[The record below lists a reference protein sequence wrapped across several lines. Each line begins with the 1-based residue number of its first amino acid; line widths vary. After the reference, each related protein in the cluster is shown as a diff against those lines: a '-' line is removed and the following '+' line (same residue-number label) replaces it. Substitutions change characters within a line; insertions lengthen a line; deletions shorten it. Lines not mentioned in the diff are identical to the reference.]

1 MTSTVDPT
9 RTIRARRVLP
19 VETRDNDS
27 RPLCN
32 LPEIDVTLVNAATKG
47 LTCMPPEGVKAVI
60 PVHWNIEGGVV
71 GVHEDG
77 TVATH
82 PFGPPRPESDEVLA
96 GLHNLLSSPDDF
108 VAVPTNEPTG
118 ESVERG
124 FLDMG
129 WEVPPIVRALNARQ
143 AALSGDHTYVDG
155 FTSEVLGRWSG
166 WRESVSTA
174 LLGDWASA
182 LFREGRLPPDA
193 VTLLKKDASTVH
205 RQHTPIWDRKIG
217 KKRLLLLDT
226 PLAEGAT
233 LHDLLADEPG
243 PELPSSVD
251 DLDDPRL
258 QGILNQLTPQYRA
271 VVLALGN
278 PGVSTWAEAAALA
291 GASAPGNYGEKV
303 RRKVKRLAAEIGSRA

>member
-1 MTSTVDPT
+1 MTSTADPT
-9 RTIRARRVLP
+9 RAFRARVLP
-19 VETRDNDS
+19 METRGNDS
-27 RPLCN
+27 RSLCT
-32 LPEIDVTLVNAATKG
+32 LPEIDVTLVYAATKG
-47 LTCMPPEGVKAVI
+47 LTRVPPEGVKAVI
-60 PVHWNIEGGVV
+60 PVHWNIEGGLV

-77 TVATH
+77 TVAAH

-96 GLHNLLSSPDDF
+96 GLRNFFSRPDDF
-108 VAVPTNEPTG
+108 VAVPTTEPTG

-143 AALSGDHTYVDG
+143 AALSGDHTYVDS

-174 LLGDWASA
+174 LLGDWAGT
-182 LFREGRLPPDA
+182 LFRDGRLSPD
-193 VTLLKKDASTVH
+193 VLTLLEKDASTVH
-205 RQHTPIWDRKIG
+205 RQYTPVWDRKIG
-217 KKRLLLLDT
+217 RKRLLLLDT
-226 PLAEGAT
+226 PLAEGTT
-233 LHDLLADEPG
+233 LHDLLANRPG
-243 PELPSSVD
+243 PEFPSSVD

-258 QGILNQLTPQYRA
+258 QGILRQLTPQYRA

-291 GASAPGNYGEKV
+291 GASAPGIYGEKV